1 MMEKVALSKSLLN
14 QNSTKICVTRY
25 GNVIG
30 SRGSVIPLI
39 INQIKNGYPI
49 TITNKNMTRFLMT
62 LDDALELVFHA
73 FEKGT
78 NGQLFVKKSPSTTIE
93 ILVKFIVK
101 IFSKNNYPVKMIGI
115 RHGEKMQ

>member
-1 MMEKVALSKSLLN
+1 MSHLPIQLPSKL
-14 QNSTKICVTRY
+14 QTKLFVSSNKYYGDTNVKFTVVRY
-25 GNVIG
+25 GNVNN

-78 NGQLFVKKSPSTTIE
+78 NS
-93 ILVKFIVK
+93 
-101 IFSKNNYPVKMIGI
+101 IFYTKTNK
-115 RHGEKMQ
+115 QDLTLL